1 MKRTFFMTAG
11 LAACTILACKAQ
23 TQGTVHEPVR
33 FEDGTPVAG
42 DPVAD
47 SLFAQDRFLTDTTL
61 TEKGDTLFTIRH
73 ASAYVRLQ
81 LEGLPADAGIDKI
94 LLVPIQGAPETVP
107 VTVSEAGDLTLWMAK
122 EPAVL
127 PATAA
132 IAQAADGR
140 IWSARLAGATL
151 QPGIA
156 HRWDATCLT
165 SEAPESGIQAT
176 PLPQT
181 TMLEVEPGEYSG
193 ITWIGGNQYG
203 VVSDNLKGAGIA
215 RFSIP
220 IDKHGN
226 VGTVKMEV
234 PAAVATAEGK
244 KRDTEGIAYVASTN
258 TLYTTSEKNQDI
270 RGYDLLGVETGAKL
284 DVPADLKAI
293 QDNRGFESL
302 SYNASTG
309 LFWTTTEARLKADT
323 FFPRLHRLQS
333 FTTDGKPAGR
343 FLYQI
348 GEPSQTSEN
357 TVAYVFGI
365 PALTALDDGRVLV
378 VEREVYVP
386 KGSLW
391 EKIQG
396 AFTDINIYVVDPV
409 HDTAGILRKSLVC
422 HFTTGAMNL
431 ANFEGMC
438 LGPTLPDGRRCLV
451 MIADSQKGSGGLTQE
466 YVKVILLRD

>member
-1 MKRTFFMTAG
+1 MKRSLCLTICLSV
-11 LAACTILACKAQ
+11 LAVIACKAQ
-23 TQGTVHEPVR
+23 PQGTVYEPVR
-33 FEDGTPVAG
+33 FEDGTPVTG

-47 SLFAQDRFLTDTTL
+47 SLFAKDRFLTDTTF
-61 TEKGDTLFTIRH
+61 TEKGDTVFVMRH

-81 LEGLPADAGIDKI
+81 LEGLPVDAGIGEI
-94 LLVPIQGAPETVP
+94 LLVPMQGAPETVP
-107 VTVSEAGDLTLWMAK
+107 VTVSETGSLTLWMAK
-122 EPAVL
+122 GPDTL

-132 IAQAADGR
+132 IAQAADGS

-156 HRWDATCLT
+156 HRWEAACLT
-165 SEAPESGIQAT
+165 PEAPESGIQAT

-193 ITWIGGNQYG
+193 ITWLGGNQYG
-203 VVSDNLKGAGIA
+203 VVSDNLKGGGIA

-220 IDKHGN
+220 IDDYGN

-234 PAAVATAEGK
+234 PKAVATAEGK

-270 RGYDLLGVETGAKL
+270 RGYDLLGVETGASL
-284 DVPADLKAI
+284 DVPADLKDI

-302 SYNASTG
+302 SYNATTG
-309 LFWTTTEARLKADT
+309 LFWTTTEAPLKADT

-365 PALTALDDGRVLV
+365 PAMAAMDDGRVLV

-396 AFTDINIYVVDPV
+396 AFTDIHIFVVDPV

-438 LGPTLPDGRRCLV
+438 LGPTLPDGSRCLL